1 MFSYVIQA
9 SALPWSR
16 NELTEFSRTGWD
28 VLHAGFYVGRR
39 ENFVKLHVALQVD
52 LAGSWCTL
60 EPPALAGGDNAK
72 RIQGCL
78 QGNLQGNFQRKCE
91 LEYGLRRNLK
101 KS

>member
-16 NELTEFSRTGWD
+16 NELTEFSRTGLD

-60 EPPALAGGDNAK
+60 EPLALALRATSLGWG
-72 RIQGCL
+72 RQ
-78 QGNLQGNFQRKCE
+78 CE
-91 LEYGLRRNLK
+91 ENPGENVR
-101 KS
+101 